1 MAAGSTVVE
10 TLDMKID
17 FLARID
23 ALRDEHLEAIMAML
37 DDAVVSSTPEGSS
50 LIEMTRYHLSTG
62 GKRLRALLP
71 LATAEA
77 LGANPTDL
85 RAFAAACEILHNA
98 TLVHDDLQDGDTV
111 RRGEPTIWAHYGEAR
126 AINLGD
132 AMLYYT
138 LVLARRLGGSAELR
152 ERLTD
157 RILRETLRVI
167 DGQEREFLLQQL
179 DRPSKHDYFKMV
191 AGKTSGLFALPV
203 AGAAM
208 FCGASEDAVEALERA
223 TGHLGVLFQIQDD
236 VLDLYGDKGR
246 DRRGSDV
253 AEGKISVL
261 VVHCLEHAPDAD
273 ATWLR
278 ALLRRDRDDVS
289 DADIARVSDLF
300 RSSGALE
307 YALDEIARRR
317 ELAVREP
324 ALQGTLLK
332 DLIVAM
338 ADVFVAPIK
347 AQLD

>member
-1 MAAGSTVVE
+1 MAAASTVFE
-10 TLDMKID
+10 TIDMKID

-23 ALRDEHLEAIMAML
+23 ALRDEHLDAVMDLL
-37 DDAVVSSTPEGSS
+37 DDAVVSSTPMGSS
-50 LIEMTRYHLSTG
+50 LVEMTRYHLSTG

-77 LGANPTDL
+77 LGADATDL

-111 RRGEPTIWAHYGEAR
+111 RRGQPTVWAHYGEAR

-138 LVLARRLGGSAELR
+138 LVLARRLGGTAEMR

-167 DGQEREFLLQQL
+167 DGQEREFLLQQIE
-179 DRPSKHDYFKMV
+179 RPSKEEYFTMV
-191 AGKTSGLFALPV
+191 EGKTSGLFALPV

-208 FCGASEDAVEALERA
+208 FCGASDDVIEALERA

-246 DRRGSDV
+246 DRVGSDI
-253 AEGKISVL
+253 AEGKISAL
-261 VVHCLEHAPDAD
+261 VVHCLEHADDTDAM
-273 ATWLR
+273 WLR
-278 ALLRRDRDDVS
+278 ALLRRDREDVS
-289 DADIARVSDLF
+289 DDDIARVSALF
-300 RSSGALE
+300 RSSGALD
-307 YALDEIARRR
+307 YALDEIGRRR
-317 ELAVREP
+317 ELAVSEA
-324 ALQGTLLK
+324 ALQNTALK

-347 AQLD
+347 AQLG